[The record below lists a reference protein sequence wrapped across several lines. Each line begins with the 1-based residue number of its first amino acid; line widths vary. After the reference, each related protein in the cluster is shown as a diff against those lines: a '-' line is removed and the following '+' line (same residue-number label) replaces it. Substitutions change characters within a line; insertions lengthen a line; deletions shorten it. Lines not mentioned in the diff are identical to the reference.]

1 MWVCRYGEP
10 GGRAIYCAEHQQEG
24 MVDLK
29 VRLHFKILFRNLRE
43 MRLYRMDMIH
53 VLHLSVWRYCVRMP

>member
-29 VRLHFKILFRNLRE
+29 VRLHFEFFFSFSNFARDAAI
-43 MRLYRMDMIH
+43 
-53 VLHLSVWRYCVRMP
+53 